1 MESKGLGPSSATAE
15 RTIGAGPSTS
25 GTANVK
31 TPAPAPARKL
41 GRTPTGRRPPPRTS
55 APAAPSTSKPANLDP
70 TKKPAEF
77 SDAQKQAGAQKPVQA
92 AAKSGTGKTAA
103 AQKSAHPSARSDG
116 AQRRSPARRSTSQ
129 ERRNSRHREDSRS
142 ASLDRRPSNRRSVYR
157 TRPDTRLTDT
167 RHRMRRSPSPGRAHN
182 GRSTDRDLR
191 THVRSRSVERDRGP
205 SDRRASPQLRRRPR
219 SSPEKRAPERRRSA
233 QRSRSPV
240 RRASERRPGAPRSR
254 SPARRASHRRLSVPR
269 SNSSDKRRSGSPAAR
284 DRRRADG
291 RSLERPSSER
301 QRRTVEPRESD
312 RGGQP
317 TQKTERLPINGDKAI
332 HRDRPAEQRKPGSVS
347 DQGRPASAP
356 TGSHKRAL
364 PEVQTS
370 ERAAKRPR
378 LQDSASVLPG
388 RSAVESS
395 EHLRPIPQRTEPGSQ
410 AKAEG
415 AVGSAQNASASN
427 VQAGRKRRWDSAPSD
442 PFGAD
447 PGMSAHAH
455 SSAAA
460 GTAAK
465 QQAERAE
472 HTSAWATADILQP
485 GARQH
490 SSWGVEQPQQKSRWE
505 FRAPEADSQP
515 TGWGDDLP
523 QQERYWDPWPRD
535 AHGSPLAPH
544 GWIDGPE
551 EQAGSAAGAEWAG
564 QAAENGGRR
573 VWLDSQ
579 HEGTEHG
586 SDQLCSSD
594 AAEPGGEWPPHEH
607 PVQINSS
614 AERCN
619 ALSAPQQIS
628 GPEHLCMLSPSPFD
642 MDLSGRREVYMS
654 EQQLMPLNTVKGSQ
668 WQVKVPSTPEQ
679 KSTSSKSVEESLE
692 KSYFG
697 SLKNAVNLPVM
708 SDRPSDCHARPMH
721 NSSPHQ
727 SMNGGPSSHTGTS
740 TRTMSKKSLSRKDE
754 GVQSSRP
761 YQTRKKQ
768 GKQVHCLHS
777 PINFTL
783 ESMSEEAELL
793 SEANITSDPP

>member
-41 GRTPTGRRPPPRTS
+41 GRTPTGRRPPPRTA
-55 APAAPSTSKPANLDP
+55 APAAPSSSKPANLDP
-70 TKKPAEF
+70 TQKPANF
-77 SDAQKQAGAQKPVQA
+77 SDAQKQAGVQKPVQA
-92 AAKSGTGKTAA
+92 AAKSGTGKTVA
-103 AQKSAHPSARSDG
+103 AQKSAHPSAHGDG
-116 AQRRSPARRSTSQ
+116 GQKRSPARRSTSQ

-167 RHRMRRSPSPGRAHN
+167 RHRMRRSPSPGQAHN
-182 GRSTDRDLR
+182 GRSMDPDLR
-191 THVRSRSVERDRGP
+191 THVRSRSVERGRGP
-205 SDRRASPQLRRRPR
+205 SDRRASPQLRRRPH
-219 SSPEKRAPERRRSA
+219 SSPEKHAPERRRSA
-233 QRSRSPV
+233 QRSRCPV
-240 RRASERRPGAPRSR
+240 RRASERRRGAPRSR
-254 SPARRASHRRLSVPR
+254 SPARRASHKRLSVPR
-269 SNSSDKRRSGSPAAR
+269 SNSSDKRRSGSPAVR

-317 TQKTERLPINGDKAI
+317 TQKTERLSINGDKAI
-332 HRDRPAEQRKPGSVS
+332 HRDRPAEQRKPGSVL

-364 PEVQTS
+364 PEVRTS

-388 RSAVESS
+388 PSAVESS

-410 AKAEG
+410 ERAEG
-415 AVGSAQNASASN
+415 AAAECSVQNASASN
-427 VQAGRKRRWDSAPSD
+427 VQAVRNRRWDSAP
-442 PFGAD
+442 FGAD
-447 PGMSAHAH
+447 PGTSAHAH

-460 GTAAK
+460 GAAAK

-551 EQAGSAAGAEWAG
+551 EQAGSAAGAEWA
-564 QAAENGGRR
+564 
-573 VWLDSQ
+573 
-579 HEGTEHG
+579 
-586 SDQLCSSD
+586 
-594 AAEPGGEWPPHEH
+594 PHEH

-619 ALSAPQQIS
+619 DLSAPQQIS

-654 EQQLMPLNTVKGSQ
+654 EQHLMPLNTVKGSQ

-679 KSTSSKSVEESLE
+679 KSINSKSVEESLE

-697 SLKNAVNLPVM
+697 SLKNAGNLPVM
-708 SDRPSDCHARPMH
+708 SDGPSDCHARPMH

-754 GVQSSRP
+754 GVQSNRP